1 LASWRLGGSI
11 NMEIQKVQKG
21 EVVEFKISGRLD
33 AYWSDHLSNEIS
45 AAIHAGIHHVRL
57 DLLELTYVSSAGIRV
72 LLNFYQQLKAIQ
84 GSFIV
89 VRISEPARA
98 VLELAGLLQFLS
110 PTEAATSVLQMPGKL
125 LERGN
130 ATYEFFSL
138 KESASLRCK
147 ILGDPSLLE
156 GCRYEESNARK
167 VALSPSIFGLGLG
180 AFGSSYQE
188 CRDRFGEFL
197 AVSGS
202 AAYFPT
208 DGTNVADYLVSSGKF
223 VPEMIVL
230 YGLFCEGS
238 WRNLVRFEARQESG
252 PVKLSEIVSFAL
264 EFTKK
269 ESLAMVIVSETAG
282 LVGAA
287 LAKPPVG
294 SVSAS
299 APYQYPETVDWLS
312 FTVERAHAKSLTL
325 VGGVVTRSRKAP
337 SILRW
342 MDLTEEVAGHF
353 HAAAF
358 PYTPLK
364 KGKIEMTET
373 ISRLFE
379 SNRVEGVLHLI
390 HDDREI
396 SGVGESEFVRGA
408 CWISPITEFV
418 EEPS

>member
-1 LASWRLGGSI
+1 
-11 NMEIQKVQKG
+11 MEITKVQKG
-21 EVVEFKISGRLD
+21 DAVEVKIGGRLD

-45 AAIHAGIHHVRL
+45 SVIRGGVHHVRL
-57 DLLELTYVSSAGIRV
+57 DLSDLTYVSSAGIRV

-84 GSFIV
+84 GSLIV

-110 PTEAATSVLQMPGKL
+110 PAEAATSAIQMPGKL
-125 LERGN
+125 LDRAN
-130 ATYEFFSL
+130 ATYELFSL
-138 KESASLRCK
+138 KESAFLRCK
-147 ILGDPSLLE
+147 ILGDPSLLD
-156 GCRYEESNARK
+156 GCRFNESNAHK
-167 VALSPSIFGLGLG
+167 VALSPSTFGLGLG
-180 AFGSSYQE
+180 AFGSAYRE

-202 AAYFPT
+202 AAYLPT
-208 DGTNVADYLVSSGKF
+208 DGTNVADYLVSSGKY
-223 VPEMIVL
+223 VPEMTVL

-238 WRNLVRFEARQESG
+238 WRYLVRFEASQQTGS
-252 PVKLSEIVSFAL
+252 VKLSEIVSFAL
-264 EFTKK
+264 ELTKK
-269 ESLAMVIVSETAG
+269 ESLALVMVSETAG

-287 LAKPPVG
+287 LTKPPVG

-312 FTVERAHAKSLTL
+312 FTVERAHAKSLSL
-325 VGGVVTRSRKAP
+325 VAGVVTRSRTTP

-342 MDLTEEVAGHF
+342 MDQTEEVAGHF

-364 KGKIEMTET
+364 KGRLDMNET
-373 ISRLFE
+373 INRLFE

-396 SGVGESEFVRGA
+396 SGTGESEFIRGA
-408 CWISPITEFV
+408 CWISPITEFM
-418 EEPS
+418 EEK

>member
-1 LASWRLGGSI
+1 
-11 NMEIQKVQKG
+11 MEIRKQQKG
-21 EVVEFKISGRLD
+21 DVVEFKIDGRLD
-33 AYWSDHLSNEIS
+33 AYWSDHLSGEVGS
-45 AAIHAGIHHVRL
+45 AIRAGIHHVRL
-57 DLLELTYVSSAGIRV
+57 DLSDLTYISSAGIRV

-84 GSFIV
+84 GSLIV

-98 VLELAGLLQFLS
+98 VLDLAGLLQFLS
-110 PTEAATSVLQMPGKL
+110 PAEAVTSALQMPGKL

-138 KESASLRCK
+138 KESAVLRCK

-156 GCRYEESNARK
+156 GCRYDESHARK
-167 VALSPSIFGLGLG
+167 VALSPSTFGLGLG
-180 AFGSSYQE
+180 AFGGGYQE

-197 AVSGS
+197 AVSGT
-202 AAYFPT
+202 AVYLPT

-223 VPEMIVL
+223 VPELTIL
-230 YGLFCEGS
+230 YGLFCEGN
-238 WRNLVRFEARQESG
+238 WRNLVRFQARGESG
-252 PVKLSEIVSFAL
+252 SVKLSEIVSFAL

-287 LAKPPVG
+287 LSKPPVG

-299 APYQYPETVDWLS
+299 APYHYPDTVEWLS
-312 FTVERAHAKSLTL
+312 FTAERAHAKSLTL
-325 VGGVVTRSRKAP
+325 VCGVITKGREAA

-342 MDLTEEVAGHF
+342 MDQTEKVAGHF

-358 PYTPLK
+358 PYSPLK
-364 KGKIEMTET
+364 KGRIDMAET
-373 ISRLFE
+373 VSRLFE

-390 HDDREI
+390 QDDREI

-408 CWISPITEFV
+408 CWVSPITEFL
-418 EEPS
+418 EER